1 MGYGEQSLGQNE
13 KLIYEAHFH
22 GSYYSAAWFALI
34 FLIVLAVGAL
44 VFATGTQQWVL
55 LGISAAGLA
64 FVLYQMIP
72 IWTTEIAVTN
82 HRLVIKRGWLTRSTT
97 ELQLKSI
104 EQVNFHQGLLG
115 RLLDFGRI
123 EIHGTGMDDL
133 RLPNIGCP
141 TDLIKAIEERIH
153 SFETA
158 AAAACGQACCMTAV
172 ARQRWAKGSAAN
184 ASVAICRL
192 TAPAEIRAAQAAK
205 ATTTTIKMAPST
217 AMPS

>member
-1 MGYGEQSLGQNE
+1 MGQNE

-34 FLIVLAVGAL
+34 FFIVLAVGAL
-44 VFATGTQQWVL
+44 LFATGTQQWVL
-55 LGISAAGLA
+55 LGISAAGLT

-115 RLLDFGRI
+115 RMLDFGRI

-141 TDLIKAIEERIH
+141 KDLIKAIEDASIPLKQPQPP
-153 SFETA
+153 FADKPA
-158 AAAACGQACCMTAV
+158 A
-172 ARQRWAKGSAAN
+172 
-184 ASVAICRL
+184 
-192 TAPAEIRAAQAAK
+192 
-205 ATTTTIKMAPST
+205 
-217 AMPS
+217 